1 MKKICTNL
9 LFILI
14 CCTGVMA
21 FANEGGAGSIS
32 GKVMIKDG
40 VPMADGL
47 VYIFNDGAGPPPSL
61 DFKYW
66 RVPDEIVK
74 IDAEGKFIA
83 ALSDGKY
90 YLGAIKRKSGD
101 DIGPLQE
108 GDLFLP
114 ILGEGAS
121 RLHLVINGSTTDIG
135 IVTGALPYNKTKIAT
150 GGITAI
156 EGQITDSRGKPVEN
170 AMVFAFTS
178 PAMLGKPLF
187 ISEKTGKDGKYIL
200 RVDQGGIFYLKI
212 RNVYGGGTMK
222 AGEIM
227 GSYGR
232 ERPVAVEVK
241 TGATVNGINIT
252 GISFSGP
259 GANKK

>member
-1 MKKICTNL
+1 M
-9 LFILI
+9 I
-14 CCTGVMA
+14 CCIGAIA
-21 FANEGGAGSIS
+21 FAHEAKAGSIS

-40 VPMADGL
+40 MPMADGL
-47 VYIFNDGAGPPPSL
+47 VYIFNNSAGPPPSL

-74 IDAEGKFIA
+74 TDGEGKFLA
-83 ALSDGKY
+83 ALPDGKY
-90 YLGAIKRKSGD
+90 YLGAIKRKSGE

-114 ILGEGAS
+114 ILAEGAS
-121 RLHLVINGSTTDIG
+121 RQHVIINDSATDIG
-135 IVTGALPYNKTKIAT
+135 NVTGALPYKKSSFAT
-150 GGITAI
+150 ESVTAI
-156 EGQITDSRGKPVEN
+156 EGNITDSSGRPVEN
-170 AMVFAFTS
+170 TMIFAFTS
-178 PAMLGKPLF
+178 PAMIGKPLF
-187 ISEKTGKDGKYIL
+187 ISEKTGKDGRYTL
-200 RVDQGGIFYLKI
+200 RVYQGGKYYLKI

-227 GSYGR
+227 GSYGQAV
-232 ERPVAVEVK
+232 PVAVEVK
-241 TGATVNGINIT
+241 TGATIKGINIT